1 MKNDY
6 VYYLENRVELSENSV
21 RLFLFDVT
29 LYDENPNA
37 DLKEI
42 FIYYDC
48 NVNLLYDN
56 ELYTGFIC
64 KNKNLISSANNT
76 TIAKRYIFN
85 NTKIRSLLHKRITNR
100 ELNASESINT
110 IRDDTNTTDLISE
123 KQGDDIVISY
133 HINVGHGNC
142 SIILCNEKIYMID
155 CSEYDYLIHKSFLSN
170 ILDCIDYI
178 KKKNNIKNF
187 FINTFVLTHPHFDHY
202 SGIISLIKHQYINSE
217 TTVYINTYYSV
228 QNPKYTEMLYKLKA
242 TKCIIINPLMNNSH
256 DSMNIV
262 YPPSTVIKNGTNTYP
277 TNEKPIIDSNPNNA
291 SVVTL
296 FSNAGRSF
304 LFPGDLEKEG
314 WNKMNP
320 CKICNKTINY
330 YALSHHGSING
341 FYRNKCT
348 KGKNIQ
354 NVAMC
359 MGSSTAIFLG
369 RIGAYSGIPSSKVMQ
384 SFNPIYFSEK
394 DNNGNPIKFFELD
407 WKNNLVKY
415 FP

>member
-1 MKNDY
+1 M
-6 VYYLENRVELSENSV
+6 
-21 RLFLFDVT
+21 
-29 LYDENPNA
+29 
-37 DLKEI
+37 
-42 FIYYDC
+42 
-48 NVNLLYDN
+48 
-56 ELYTGFIC
+56 
-64 KNKNLISSANNT
+64 
-76 TIAKRYIFN
+76 
-85 NTKIRSLLHKRITNR
+85 
-100 ELNASESINT
+100 
-110 IRDDTNTTDLISE
+110 
-123 KQGDDIVISY
+123 
-133 HINVGHGNC
+133 
-142 SIILCNEKIYMID
+142 
-155 CSEYDYLIHKSFLSN
+155 
-170 ILDCIDYI
+170 
-178 KKKNNIKNF
+178 
-187 FINTFVLTHPHFDHY
+187 
-202 SGIISLIKHQYINSE
+202 
-217 TTVYINTYYSV
+217 
-228 QNPKYTEMLYKLKA
+228 
-242 TKCIIINPLMNNSH
+242 
-256 DSMNIV
+256 
-262 YPPSTVIKNGTNTYP
+262 
-277 TNEKPIIDSNPNNA
+277 
-291 SVVTL
+291 